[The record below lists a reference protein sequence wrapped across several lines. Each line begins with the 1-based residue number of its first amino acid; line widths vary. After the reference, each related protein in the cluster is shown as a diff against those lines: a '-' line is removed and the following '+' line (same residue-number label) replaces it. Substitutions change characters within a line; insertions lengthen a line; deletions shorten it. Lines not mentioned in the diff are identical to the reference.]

1 MRRIE
6 NSRLYPW
13 LLLCPTLIFF
23 AIWNIVPLFW
33 MVGMSFY
40 NYSLNLGRPP
50 RFVGLDNYLDYLD
63 NVDLWLAMSRTFTFV
78 LFSVGLTTV
87 FGGLLGVLFWRSTR
101 MPGRRL
107 ALTLLFSPMILT
119 PAAIG
124 TFSRLNYDP
133 TFGIFG
139 YFTHLLTGQS
149 LDYLGTE
156 GWAFVALIAV
166 DVWMWTPFMVLIT
179 LAALGSVPAA
189 ELEAAEVDRLSV
201 WRRFRYVILPH
212 ARFIIMLGIILRT
225 IDAFKVTDL
234 VYQLT
239 RGGPGGT
246 TEVIGVMMY
255 RKAFD
260 ALTMGWTSGVA
271 VITLLT
277 AIAFTAIFLY
287 ILNLQKRRRLLQ

>member
-1 MRRIE
+1 MRRFE
-6 NSRLYPW
+6 NSPWYPW
-13 LLLCPTLIFF
+13 LLLSPALIFF
-23 AIWNIVPLFW
+23 AIWNIVPLLW

-50 RFVGLDNYLDYLD
+50 RFIGLDNYADFLD
-63 NVDLWLAMSRTFTFV
+63 NVDLWLAMSRTFSFV
-78 LFSVGLTTV
+78 FFSVTLTALL
-87 FGGLLGVLFWRSTR
+87 GGLLGALFWRSSQ

-124 TFSRLNYDP
+124 TFFRLNYDP

-139 YFTHLLTGQS
+139 YLTRLFTGRR

-156 GWAFVALIAV
+156 GWAFVALVAV

-189 ELEAAEVDRLSV
+189 ELESAEVDRLSI
-201 WRRFRYVILPH
+201 WHRFRYVILPH

-246 TEVIGVMMY
+246 TEVIGVTIY

-287 ILNLQKRRRLLQ
+287 ILNLQRRRRMLG